1 MLQVRV
7 LSPLDLS
14 AARPAER
21 HGVESVDNLKTFV
34 VESYQELRKVT
45 WPGRKEVLA
54 SSLVVI
60 VVALIFMLVILAED
74 KIIDF
79 GLSAIFK

>member
-1 MLQVRV
+1 
-7 LSPLDLS
+7 
-14 AARPAER
+14 
-21 HGVESVDNLKTFV
+21 VESVDNLKTLV

-45 WPGRKEVLA
+45 WPGRKEILA
-54 SSLVVI
+54 SSLVVV